1 MQEVNTKACQK
12 NKREKKKKIS
22 KKQISHEYW
31 FKWKTKTISKTFFLI
46 LKTLIFQLSIKVSE
60 KTPTFGSLNIIGF
73 TKHDGKL

>member
-1 MQEVNTKACQK
+1 MNIDLNE
-12 NKREKKKKIS
+12 RL
-22 KKQISHEYW
+22 KQYQRH
-31 FKWKTKTISKTFFLI
+31 FFLI